1 MNTDKINKAKDAVAK
16 EKYLLDFSAALK
28 MYKDGNMPL
37 IELNKIVDQAMA
49 LYHQTEM
56 EEGRFSLNDVTRIFF
71 DYSTYRN
78 SEEMHNEGDPLEF
91 EEWADKYL
99 QPKEGGREVEFL
111 EWANKNHWERT
122 VSGKWYSMKLQID
135 AGHTASELFQLFLKQ
150 NPKP

>member
-1 MNTDKINKAKDAVAK
+1 MNTDKINKAKDEVAK
-16 EKYLLDFSAALK
+16 KSYPDRLWDELPNHIKVE
-28 MYKDGNMPL
+28 L
-37 IELNKIVDQAMA
+37 IDQVIH

-91 EEWADKYL
+91 EEWAGKYL
-99 QPKEGGREVEFL
+99 QPKESGREVEFL